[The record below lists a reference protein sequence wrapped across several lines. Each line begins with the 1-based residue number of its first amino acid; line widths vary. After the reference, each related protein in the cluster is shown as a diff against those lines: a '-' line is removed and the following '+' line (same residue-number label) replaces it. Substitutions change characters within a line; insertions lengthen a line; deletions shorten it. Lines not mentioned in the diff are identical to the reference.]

1 MNLTRRRFLQCTAAS
16 SLLPASVANAQS
28 GQARIYVGFAAG
40 GTLDIIARRLAE
52 KLRGIYADPIIVEGR
67 IGAGGRIAIDA
78 TKAAAPDGMSIVL
91 SPSSPIVIFP
101 HVYRKLSYDPVN
113 DLVPV
118 TPVCSNAQAFV
129 VGPGVPDTVRNL
141 AHFIDWARANKT
153 FYATPAA
160 GSIMHFQGL
169 VFSNKANLDMTHAPY
184 RGMAAIIPDLLSG
197 NVATSMAVMGDILPH
212 ISSGKLRPLAVTS
225 AQRSRF
231 MPEVPTFAEL
241 GYGEVTGIDW
251 YGLFVPAK
259 TPAPV
264 VEKLQTMAHAAMKDP
279 SFGEALT
286 QMGFD
291 SYMLTSSE
299 LAARIKSETEYWGPI
314 AKASGFTID
323 G

>member
-1 MNLTRRRFLQCTAAS
+1 MSLSRRTFLQGSAACA
-16 SLLPASVANAQS
+16 LLPATAAHAQS
-28 GQARIYVGFAAG
+28 GTARIYVGFAAG
-40 GTLDIIARRLAE
+40 GTLDIIARRIAE
-52 KLRGIYADPIIVEGR
+52 KIRATYADPVIVEGR

-101 HVYRKLSYDPVN
+101 HVYRKLSYDPVL
-113 DLVPV
+113 DLAPV

-129 VGPGVPDTVRNL
+129 VGPGVPDSVRNL
-141 AHFIDWARANKT
+141 AQFVDWARANKT

-160 GSIMHFQGL
+160 GSIMHFQGM
-169 VFSNKANLDMTHAPY
+169 VFSNKAGLDMTHAPY

-197 NVATSMAVMGDILPH
+197 TIATSMAVMGDVLPH
-212 ISSGKLRPLAVTS
+212 IPSGKLRPLAVTS

-231 MPEVPTFAEL
+231 LPDVPTFAEL
-241 GYGEVTGIDW
+241 GFGEVTGIDW

-259 TPAPV
+259 TPVAV
-264 VEKLQTMAHAAMKDP
+264 IDKLRQATHAAMKEP
-279 SFGEALT
+279 AFGEALT

-291 SYMLTSSE
+291 TYTLSSTE

-314 AKASGFTID
+314 AKSSGFIID

>member
-1 MNLTRRRFLQCTAAS
+1 MHLTRRRFLQGTAAC
-16 SLLPASVANAQS
+16 SLVPASVARAQT
-28 GQARIYVGFAAG
+28 GTGRIYVGFAAG
-40 GTLDIIARRLAE
+40 GTLDIIARRIAE
-52 KLRGIYADPIIVEGR
+52 KLRGGYSETMIVEGR
-67 IGAGGRIAIDA
+67 IGAGGRIAIDT
-78 TKAAAPDGMSIVL
+78 TKIAAPDGMSIVL

-101 HVYRKLSYDPVN
+101 HVYKKLSYDPVM
-113 DLVPV
+113 DLMPV

-129 VGPGVPDTVRNL
+129 VGPGVPDSVRNL
-141 AHFIDWARANKT
+141 AQFVEWARINKT

-160 GSIMHFQGL
+160 GSIMHFQGM

-197 NVATSMAVMGDILPH
+197 TVATSMAVMGDVLPH
-212 ISSGKLRPLAVTS
+212 IPSGKLRPLAVTS

-231 MPEVPTFAEL
+231 LPEVPTFAEL

-259 TPAPV
+259 TPAAV
-264 VEKLQTMAHAAMKDP
+264 IDKLRDATHAAMKDP

-286 QMGFD
+286 KMGFD
-291 SYMLTSSE
+291 TYMLSSTE

-314 AKASGFTID
+314 AKSSGFTID

>member
-1 MNLTRRRFLQCTAAS
+1 MHVTRRRFLQGTAAC
-16 SLLPASVANAQS
+16 SLLPASVANAQN
-28 GQARIYVGFAAG
+28 GTARIYVGFAAG
-40 GTLDIIARRLAE
+40 GTLDIIARRMAD
-52 KLRGIYADPIIVEGR
+52 KLRGVYADPIIVEGR

-101 HVYRKLSYDPVN
+101 HVYRKLSYGPVQ
-113 DLVPV
+113 DLIPV

-129 VGPGVPDTVRNL
+129 VGPGVPESVRDL
-141 AHFIDWARANKT
+141 AQFVEWARVNKT

-160 GSIMHFQGL
+160 GSIMHFQGM

-197 NVATSMAVMGDILPH
+197 TVATSMAVMGDVLPH
-212 ISSGKLRPLAVTS
+212 IPGKLRPLAVTS

-231 MPEVPTFAEL
+231 MPNVPTFAEL
-241 GYGEVTGIDW
+241 GYGEVTEIDW

-259 TPAPV
+259 TPAAT
-264 VEKLQTMAHAAMKDP
+264 VEKLQTTAHAALKDP

-291 SYMLTSSE
+291 TYMLSSAE

>member
-1 MNLTRRRFLQCTAAS
+1 MDLTRRRFLQGTAAC
-16 SLLPASVANAQS
+16 SLLPASAANAQS
-28 GQARIYVGFAAG
+28 GTARIYVGFAAG

-52 KLRGIYADPIIVEGR
+52 KLRGVYADPIIVEGR

-78 TKAAAPDGMSIVL
+78 TKTSAPDGMSIVL

-101 HVYRKLSYDPVN
+101 HVYKKLSYDPVA
-113 DLVPV
+113 DLIPV

-129 VGPGVPDTVRNL
+129 VGPGVPESVRNL
-141 AHFIDWARANKT
+141 AQFVDWARANKT

-169 VFSNKANLDMTHAPY
+169 VFSNKAKLDMTHAPY

-197 NVATSMAVMGDILPH
+197 TVATSMAVMGDVLPH
-212 ISSGKLRPLAVTS
+212 IPGGKLRPLAVTS

-259 TPAPV
+259 TPAAV
-264 VEKLQTMAHAAMKDP
+264 VEKLQTMTHAAMKDP

-291 SYMLTSSE
+291 TYMLSSAE

>member
-1 MNLTRRRFLQCTAAS
+1 MSLSRRTFLQGSAACA
-16 SLLPASVANAQS
+16 LLPATAAHAQS
-28 GQARIYVGFAAG
+28 GTARIYVGFAAG
-40 GTLDIIARRLAE
+40 GTLDIIARRIAE
-52 KLRGIYADPIIVEGR
+52 KIRATYADPVIVEGR

-101 HVYRKLSYDPVN
+101 HVYRKLSYDPVL
-113 DLVPV
+113 DLAPV

-129 VGPGVPDTVRNL
+129 VGPGVPDSVRNL
-141 AHFIDWARANKT
+141 AQFVDWARANKT

-160 GSIMHFQGL
+160 GSIMHFQGM
-169 VFSNKANLDMTHAPY
+169 VFSNKAGLDMTHAPY

-197 NVATSMAVMGDILPH
+197 TIATSMAVMGDVLPH
-212 ISSGKLRPLAVTS
+212 IPSGKLRPLAVTS

-231 MPEVPTFAEL
+231 LPDVPTFAEL
-241 GYGEVTGIDW
+241 GFGEVTGIDW

-259 TPAPV
+259 TPVAV
-264 VEKLQTMAHAAMKDP
+264 IDKLRQATHAAMKDP
-279 SFGEALT
+279 AFGEALT

-291 SYMLTSSE
+291 TYTLSSTE

-314 AKASGFTID
+314 AKSSGFIID

>member
-1 MNLTRRRFLQCTAAS
+1 MRLSRRTFLQGSAACA
-16 SLLPASVANAQS
+16 LLPATAAHAQS
-28 GQARIYVGFAAG
+28 GTARIYVGFAAG
-40 GTLDIIARRLAE
+40 GTLDIIARRIAE
-52 KLRGIYADPIIVEGR
+52 KIRATYADPVIVEGR

-101 HVYRKLSYDPVN
+101 HVYRKLSYDPVL
-113 DLVPV
+113 DLAPV

-129 VGPGVPDTVRNL
+129 VGPGVPDSVRNL
-141 AHFIDWARANKT
+141 AQFVDWARANKT

-160 GSIMHFQGL
+160 GSIMHFQGM
-169 VFSNKANLDMTHAPY
+169 VFSNKAGLDMTHAPY

-197 NVATSMAVMGDILPH
+197 TIATSMAVMGDVLPH
-212 ISSGKLRPLAVTS
+212 IPSGKLRPLAVTS

-231 MPEVPTFAEL
+231 LPDVPTFAEL
-241 GYGEVTGIDW
+241 GFGEVTGIDW

-259 TPAPV
+259 TPVAV
-264 VEKLQTMAHAAMKDP
+264 IDKLRQATHAAMKEP
-279 SFGEALT
+279 AFGEALT

-291 SYMLTSSE
+291 TYTLSSTE

-314 AKASGFTID
+314 AKSSGFIID

>member
-1 MNLTRRRFLQCTAAS
+1 MHLTRRRFLQGTAAS
-16 SLLPASVANAQS
+16 TLLPASIANAQS
-28 GQARIYVGFAAG
+28 GTARIYVGFAAG

-52 KLRGIYADPIIVEGR
+52 KLRGVYADPIIVEGR

-78 TKAAAPDGMSIVL
+78 TRAAAPDGMSIVL

-101 HVYRKLSYDPVN
+101 HVYKKLSYDPVN

-129 VGPGVPDTVRNL
+129 VGPGVPETVRNL
-141 AHFIDWARANKT
+141 AQFVDWARANKT

-169 VFSNKANLDMTHAPY
+169 VFSNKAKLDMTHAPY

-264 VEKLQTMAHAAMKDP
+264 IEKLQTMAHAAMKDP
-279 SFGEALT
+279 SFGEALAK
-286 QMGFD
+286 MGFD
-291 SYMLTSSE
+291 SYMLSSSE

>member
-1 MNLTRRRFLQCTAAS
+1 MA
-16 SLLPASVANAQS
+16 
-28 GQARIYVGFAAG
+28 
-40 GTLDIIARRLAE
+40 D
-52 KLRGIYADPIIVEGR
+52 KLRGVYADPIIVEGR

-101 HVYRKLSYDPVN
+101 HVYRKLSYDPVQ
-113 DLVPV
+113 DLIPV

-129 VGPGVPDTVRNL
+129 VGPGVPESVRDL
-141 AHFIDWARANKT
+141 AQFVEWARVNKT

-160 GSIMHFQGL
+160 GSIMHFQGM

-197 NVATSMAVMGDILPH
+197 TVATSMAVMGDVLPH
-212 ISSGKLRPLAVTS
+212 IPGKLRPLAVTS

-231 MPEVPTFAEL
+231 MPNVPTFAEL

-259 TPAPV
+259 TPAAT
-264 VEKLQTMAHAAMKDP
+264 VEKLQTTAHAAMKDP

-291 SYMLTSSE
+291 TYMLSSAE